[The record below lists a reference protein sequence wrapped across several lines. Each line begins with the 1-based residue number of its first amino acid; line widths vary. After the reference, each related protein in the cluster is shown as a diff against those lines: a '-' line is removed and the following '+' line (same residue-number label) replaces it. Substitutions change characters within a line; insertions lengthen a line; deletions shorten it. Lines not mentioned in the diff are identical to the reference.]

1 MRRKLQANFKEVR
14 NRIAD
19 ACARANREPESVRL
33 VAVTKSVGMDVIR
46 TLVDMGVTDFGENR
60 VQELTQRAAMVAE
73 MLKRRQMDPSI
84 EPVTPPS
91 WHMIGSLQRNK
102 VRSLLPW
109 VKMVHSVDRLRLAE
123 TLSKHAGSESRDVD
137 VLLEVNGGNEP
148 QKNGMAVCAAP
159 HLAEQIVSLP
169 NIRVRGLMS
178 MAPLGADQ
186 TQLRNVFD
194 RVRDLFD
201 EMRSN
206 YAVGGE
212 FDTLSMGMSDDFELA
227 VECGATLVR
236 VGTALFSGLEV
247 RA

>member
-1 MRRKLQANFKEVR
+1 MRRKLQGNFKRIR

-19 ACARANREPESVRL
+19 ACARVKRDPESVRL

-46 TLVDMGVTDFGENR
+46 TLVDMDFSDLGENR
-60 VQELTQRAAMVAE
+60 VQELTRRAAMAEE
-73 MLKRRQMDPSI
+73 MLKRRQLDTTL

-91 WHMIGSLQRNK
+91 WHMIGHLQRNK

-109 VKMVHSVDRLRLAE
+109 VTMVHSVDRLRLAE
-123 TLSKHAGSESRDVD
+123 TLSKHAGSQSRQVD

-148 QKNGMAVCAAP
+148 QKNGVAVCAAP

-178 MAPLGADQ
+178 MAPLGADE
-186 TQLRNVFD
+186 TTLRNVFD

-201 EMRSN
+201 ETRSN
-206 YAVGGE
+206 YAVGEE

-247 RA
+247 CA